1 VNIVFYSAAEN
12 GATWL
17 EALSRVMPEAKIGAW
32 PKTESGEADYAIV
45 WKPPQELLAAL
56 PKAKAVFNLGA
67 GVDAFAETSAL
78 RPDLPIIRLEDA
90 GMAEQMVEFA
100 CHAVLRCYREL
111 DVYAEQQRAAMWRPR
126 RRLDKRS
133 FGIGVLGLGVMGAA
147 VAQALARFGFP
158 IFGWSRTRKTIAGV
172 ASRAGVG
179 ELDAVL
185 ARARVLVCLLPST
198 RETRGLLDR
207 ARLSRLPRGACVVNV
222 ARGELL
228 VEEDLVALLDEGH
241 LSAAI
246 LDVFRDEPLP
256 AQHAFWHH
264 PKITVTPHISA
275 ATLIDESVEQIAV
288 KIRRLERGLPV
299 TGIVA
304 PERAY

>member
-1 VNIVFYSAAEN
+1 MNIVFYSANTN
-12 GATWL
+12 GAAWL
-17 EALSRVMPEAKIGAW
+17 DALSRAMPEAKIGAW
-32 PKTESGEADYAIV
+32 PKTDAGEADYAIV

-56 PKAKAVFNLGA
+56 AKAKAVFNLGA
-67 GVDAFAETSAL
+67 GVDAFAEAPTP
-78 RPDLPIIRLEDA
+78 RRDLPIIRLEDA
-90 GMAEQMVEFA
+90 GMAEQMVEYA

-111 DVYAEQQRAAMWRPR
+111 DHYAEQQRAATWRPR

-147 VAQALARFGFP
+147 VAQALVRFGFP
-158 IFGWSRTRKTIAGV
+158 VFGWSRTGNTIAGV
-172 ASRAGVG
+172 ASHAGPG

-185 ARARVLVCLLPST
+185 ARARVLICLLPST

-207 ARLSRLPRGACVVNV
+207 ACLSRLPRGACVVNL
-222 ARGELL
+222 ARGDLL
-228 VEEDLVALLDEGH
+228 IEQDLVALLNEGH

-256 AQHAFWHH
+256 PRHAFWHH

-275 ATLIDESVEQIAV
+275 ATLIDESVEQIAA

-299 TGIVA
+299 TGSVA
-304 PERAY
+304 RERGY